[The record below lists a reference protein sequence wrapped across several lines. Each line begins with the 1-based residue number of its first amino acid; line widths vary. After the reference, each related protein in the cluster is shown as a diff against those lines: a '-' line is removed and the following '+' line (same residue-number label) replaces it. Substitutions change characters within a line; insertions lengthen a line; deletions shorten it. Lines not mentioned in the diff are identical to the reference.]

1 MRVICASCRS
11 EGRPGLIGERP
22 PYDDPR
28 ETTGVCWRHK
38 LQTLKRAQEH
48 EPSGREPRVRFLVV
62 VARHAADL
70 LTQVSEQFL
79 DDPRV
84 QVLLDRR
91 RGDRRKARALHQP
104 DRRQRDRRRAVD
116 YWEDTRHHSVVIVP
130 TWKMSEA
137 KCSTPPSQPPID
149 EVSAMESTDTVTQAW
164 RNVEAWVRDSQQML
178 TRVIPGMVQ
187 ECDELRRRAGAA
199 DDHVARLQRELED
212 LQREVA
218 RLGTETDRLVADRSA
233 LSDTVQRSVNEIAR
247 LAGEVLA
254 VLKER

>member
-38 LQTLKRAQEH
+38 LQTLRRAH
-48 EPSGREPRVRFLVV
+48 ERDPEAREPRVRFLVI
-62 VARHAADL
+62 VARQAADL

-130 TWKMSEA
+130 TWRMSEA
-137 KCSTPPSQPPID
+137 TCVTPSPID
-149 EVSAMESTDTVTQAW
+149 EVSAMESTNTLTQAW
-164 RNVEAWVRDSQQML
+164 RNVEAWVRDSQHML
-178 TRVIPGMVQ
+178 TRVIPTMVQ
-187 ECDELRRRAGAA
+187 ECDELRRRASAA
-199 DDHVARLQRELED
+199 DENVARLERELED

-218 RLGTETDRLVADRSA
+218 RLGGETERLVAERVA
-233 LSDTVQRSVNEIAR
+233 LSDTVQRSVTEIAR
-247 LAGEVLA
+247 LASEVLG

>member
-1 MRVICASCRS
+1 M
-11 EGRPGLIGERP
+11 
-22 PYDDPR
+22 
-28 ETTGVCWRHK
+28 CWRHK